1 MLPQPFRMLA
11 KILENDI
18 LDRAWGAITSSIT
31 YKLLQGQL
39 NADLREKEA
48 KALLSPPNAVARL
61 DITVP
66 TLPSP
71 VRVSGDRD
79 MIGILHGYTSL
90 ELLQSNGTQTMAPT
104 TPLFPSPRLQV
115 HCLSALIPIRLGLIK
130 RTFFSV
136 AAWKVPKPSPP
147 PPIDGVPAQP
157 DVPDPAM
164 DALESLV
171 HMYATDGATT
181 TLRCTLASMDRV
193 VGLVLAD
200 DVSHM
205 AVQFE
210 SGMVEVYRTAGATA
224 DIESGN
230 VLMLDASHLALH
242 VDPASYGIHPP
253 TKSTMQEVATAPVPA
268 KPDKHKD
275 RGGAKGGKDH
285 AVEEAPV
292 AVAPSAVY
300 ASYLFL
306 AFLVDASSRQ
316 PPTTPPTT
324 TGIVLASQFKTLQYR
339 LEASPSA
346 LTPPNCASTSV
357 VLSSTVTCAALDA
370 SATLLVLGLESG
382 SVVAWDTRLHVE
394 HSGLGCHSAPV
405 VALAL
410 FKTDCLVSLS
420 KGNQV
425 HFYSLRGDGPSCGGN
440 ASHKSLVR
448 VRTGEPGTPPYTS
461 VATLADVPLT
471 ILGHA
476 DGTFTVVDCRTGDVI
491 GSLSL
496 DDQRPDF
503 PFDSL
508 SGVHPFV
515 IGDVVYVPTTHDKHV
530 ADDSVRTIQL
540 NSFSSTSILSTCFP
554 RSAWSSPS
562 NFLDK
567 VAPVSTPAAPT
578 ATSKPTPSPPSKAG
592 LPPTSHLARTRQPS
606 VHGSAT
612 LLLGREGS
620 TTPSTALPVSCSL
633 NAAVPPPA
641 KSLHSIYMRVLQKHQ
656 SVAAERD
663 ARLAKRRADVL
674 KALNSMW

>member
-1 MLPQPFRMLA
+1 
-11 KILENDI
+11 
-18 LDRAWGAITSSIT
+18 
-31 YKLLQGQL
+31 
-39 NADLREKEA
+39 
-48 KALLSPPNAVARL
+48 
-61 DITVP
+61 
-66 TLPSP
+66 
-71 VRVSGDRD
+71 
-79 MIGILHGYTSL
+79 
-90 ELLQSNGTQTMAPT
+90 
-104 TPLFPSPRLQV
+104 
-115 HCLSALIPIRLGLIK
+115 
-130 RTFFSV
+130 
-136 AAWKVPKPSPP
+136 
-147 PPIDGVPAQP
+147 
-157 DVPDPAM
+157 
-164 DALESLV
+164 
-171 HMYATDGATT
+171 MYATDGATT

-394 HSGLGCHSAPV
+394 HSGAYSRRFHCRLSLPAVVGLGCHSAPV
-405 VALAL
+405 VALSL

-425 HFYSLRGDGPSCGGN
+425 HFYSLRGDGPTRGGN
-440 ASHKSLVR
+440 ASRKSLVR

-461 VATLADVPLT
+461 VATLADVPLVRRRPLG
-471 ILGHA
+471 IL
-476 DGTFTVVDCRTGDVI
+476 TM
-491 GSLSL
+491 
-496 DDQRPDF
+496 
-503 PFDSL
+503 
-508 SGVHPFV
+508 
-515 IGDVVYVPTTHDKHV
+515 
-530 ADDSVRTIQL
+530 
-540 NSFSSTSILSTCFP
+540 
-554 RSAWSSPS
+554 
-562 NFLDK
+562 
-567 VAPVSTPAAPT
+567 
-578 ATSKPTPSPPSKAG
+578 
-592 LPPTSHLARTRQPS
+592 
-606 VHGSAT
+606 
-612 LLLGREGS
+612 
-620 TTPSTALPVSCSL
+620 AL
-633 NAAVPPPA
+633 
-641 KSLHSIYMRVLQKHQ
+641 
-656 SVAAERD
+656 
-663 ARLAKRRADVL
+663 
-674 KALNSMW
+674 